1 MNIALF
7 GLTID
12 KEGAVRAMRDVS
24 EKSAQ
29 MAKEGA
35 KSAQLYADAFQEKL
49 NRVARQYIPET
60 MRAIDALAERQK
72 ALAAVPMPQMISDA
86 ELARSSRA
94 YDEMIAKMDGVEKAS
109 VGAGVGLGRVRQ
121 GMTSLV
127 ASMTGTSPIVGRLA
141 TTLGAFAAGS
151 GLMVAVLAGIAAIG
165 YAYDKITES
174 ARKAADQVAA
184 TAKEFSRIAH
194 MSVVGQGEAA
204 QTLYAGDPFAEKAID
219 RQSVPALRQQIADL
233 QRRSR
238 ETTLQGGPGGVPM
251 RVLSDGAKDAAE
263 QMKVLNTEL
272 ARRNVLLASI
282 TGPGGSIGR
291 AGTAQAAA
299 DLPGFVTDQINQRA
313 REGKGDEAAAKR
325 LAKEQA
331 RQAERDA
338 ADAQRIAD
346 HQANARNKLAINEIK
361 HRAAERLKAEHDAAK
376 AQARALDQGA
386 WQIGDD
392 VVAGLKREAD
402 EKKYQDR
409 MHREWTRGIQRML
422 ANGLTSWRSFFGEV
436 LGMFQRLMSEME
448 RAGKTSGGGYK
459 ALGIGASAISG
470 GLAGFSI
477 GQQMYSPSHGGSGN
491 TARGALGGAVAGA
504 AIGGEIAGPY
514 GAAAGAIVGLIAGI
528 IGVGSAAK
536 AAAKQMTEAVAAV
549 KLSMDALRATVHG
562 DALGAAIASVEADR
576 VQRAK
581 AIEDAW
587 SGGGA
592 GSDRV
597 IWRTQQL
604 KDLNALEDERIRQ
617 LKEEYALSRQR
628 AYEDLQVRDLA
639 SQGREKEARALALQ
653 LAQQREMEQ
662 YIKDKADPATI
673 ALLAQVQAQEKL
685 KSATDAATSS
695 ALNMVQGYNIQAR
708 IFAESGRNFT
718 ASGTTTGGGTG
729 FTSFTPMPSS
739 PHPTS
744 TDPGVMQPIVLELD
758 GEVVARAVKRV
769 FKAASRRTGS
779 GDDSVWEPV

>member
-238 ETTLQGGPGGVPM
+238 ETTLQGGPGGVS

-361 HRAAERLKAEHDAAK
+361 RRAAERLKAEHDAAK

-386 WQIGDD
+386 RQIGDD

-409 MHREWTRGIQRML
+409 MHQEWTRGIQRML

-436 LGMFQRLMSEME
+436 LGMFQRLMTAME
-448 RAGKTSGGGYK
+448 RAGKTSGLGYK

-470 GLAGFSI
+470 GMAGFSI
-477 GQQMYSPSHGGSGN
+477 GQQTYSSSHGGFGN
-491 TARGALGGAVAGA
+491 TARGALGGA
-504 AIGGEIAGPY
+504 
-514 GAAAGAIVGLIAGI
+514 AAGALIGSQILPGLGTAAGALAGFAGGI
-528 IGVGSAAK
+528 LGVASAAR

-604 KDLNALEDERIRQ
+604 KELNALEDERIRQ